1 MGIDIIYIKRAEYVD
16 DLKSKLAQSM
26 FYACV
31 NYLGLEFVSP
41 RMIFFEEG
49 TKDDHYDIHR
59 KPPEGTVLRGYFTK
73 NTNLININV
82 KSSPDKILEIICHE
96 LCHLY
101 QDIYTPKMTRR
112 DMERQANAFQG
123 MAWDILYPQE
133 EEKILPRRYYPR

>member
-1 MGIDIIYIKRAEYVD
+1 MEILYLKKAEQVD
-16 DLKSKLAQSM
+16 DLKYKLAQSM

-31 NYLGLEFVSP
+31 NYLGLEFVNP

-59 KPPEGTVLRGYFTK
+59 KLPEGMKLCGYFTK
-73 NTNLININV
+73 GTNTININA
-82 KSSPDKILEIICHE
+82 KSSPDKILETICHE

-101 QDIYTPKMTRR
+101 QDIYTPKMSRL
-112 DMERQANAFQG
+112 DAERQANAFQG